1 MGRMPSRSLSRS
13 IGRRP
18 PSTTSKLDAHHAR
31 SPYPK
36 TKKRK
41 GRPLLAP
48 PSATL
53 EHKMSRST
61 ARHRYGVSSSLVLSW
76 HKQPKNKQKIS
87 TTVSTKKKKKKPPP
101 FFQKKKKKKKKK

>member
-1 MGRMPSRSLSRS
+1 MGTKKSRRRRMPSRSQSRS

-36 TKKRK
+36 TKKRQ

-61 ARHRYGVSSSLVLSW
+61 ARHRYGVSSLLVLSW
-76 HKQPKNKQKIS
+76 QKQPK
-87 TTVSTKKKKKKPPP
+87 KKKNPPP
-101 FFQKKKKKKKKK
+101 FFQKKKKKKKKKKK